1 MDDQNIKKVL
11 SLFSTMEDCEKAMS
25 EYYLACSVLTA
36 DHYEFCV
43 GLSEEEKDHVTI
55 IKMIKQIFIKSPAS
69 FKASGRFDTATLED
83 FCSRVKRETGKI
95 ESGSVTLKQAL
106 QASAELEG
114 TLIETNYFEIITSEN
129 RKYLELAEKIT
140 SANNRHRESLLSK
153 ITDIS
158 QQKD

>member
-43 GLSEEEKDHVTI
+43 GLS
-55 IKMIKQIFIKSPAS
+55 
-69 FKASGRFDTATLED
+69 
-83 FCSRVKRETGKI
+83 I

-114 TLIETNYFEIITSEN
+114 TLIETSYFEIITSEN

-153 ITDIS
+153 IADIS

>member
-1 MDDQNIKKVL
+1 MDDQNIMKVL
-11 SLFSTMEDCEKAMS
+11 SLFDAMEDCEKAMS
-25 EYYLACSVLTA
+25 EYYLACSTLTA

-43 GLSEEEKDHVTI
+43 GLSEEEKDHVTV
-55 IKMIKQIFIKSPAS
+55 IKKIKQIFLKNPAG
-69 FKASGRFDTATLED
+69 FNILDHFDIATLEG

-114 TLIETNYFEIITSEN
+114 TLIETSYFEIITSEN

-140 SANNRHRESLLSK
+140 SANNRHRENLLFK
-153 ITDIS
+153 IAAIS
-158 QQKD
+158 Q